1 MLINTFTNNI
11 VKSIRYD
18 SFGNI
23 ISDSNESFSL
33 PFRFAGGI
41 RNYVE
46 VAGLIKN
53 GGNTIEPGL
62 GDIASY
68 AYAIVGTMS
77 GVKDL
82 FTTGPKSSMDSL
94 VGSVFNS
101 DGISNSMT
109 GKSLFQNVSN
119 WLGL

>member
-1 MLINTFTNNI
+1 MNN
-11 VKSIRYD
+11 YD

-41 RNYVE
+41 YDEDTNLLRFG
-46 VAGLIKN
+46 AR
-53 GGNTIEPGL
+53 
-62 GDIASY
+62 
-68 AYAIVGTMS
+68 
-77 GVKDL
+77 
-82 FTTGPKSSMDSL
+82 
-94 VGSVFNS
+94 